1 MSPDR
6 VATWRRLCIVQPV
19 LKSYRLPF
27 FLGLQQR
34 LDALGIE
41 LQVVYG
47 PPWAE
52 EARRG
57 DHVELPAPLGR
68 CVPSRMLGGRLLWMP
83 ALGEALRAD
92 AVIVEHANKH
102 LLNLP
107 LALGRKLGGPPMAY
121 WGHGRDRQGNE
132 DSWGERYKRRTLH
145 WADWWF
151 AYTAG
156 AADYVQA
163 QGFDAAR
170 ITTVGNAV
178 DTRELRQTVAAVTP
192 AERNAA
198 LQALDLPTT
207 QPVLVYCGSL
217 YENKRLDLLC
227 AAMDALQTRQPAAL
241 IVIGGGPLAPMMQA
255 YAGTRPWVRC
265 VGPKFGRDKA
275 VLLSAASLWL
285 NPGLVGLGILDAFS
299 AGLPLITTD
308 VPVHSPEI
316 EYLEPGVNGLM
327 VAPDA
332 TVLAG
337 TLCRLLQTPAE
348 LQALRAG
355 ALRSGERHSIETMVK
370 NFAEGV
376 RRWSKSS

>member
-6 VATWRRLCIVQPV
+6 VSTWRRLCIVQPV

-27 FLGLQQR
+27 FLGLQQQ
-34 LDALGIE
+34 LDTLGIE

-52 EARRG
+52 EAQRG
-57 DHVELPAPLGR
+57 DHVELPAPLGY
-68 CVPSRMLGGRLLWMP
+68 CVPSRMLGGMLWMP
-83 ALGEALRAD
+83 ALGTALRAD

-102 LLNLP
+102 VLNPP
-107 LALGRKLGGPPMAY
+107 LALAQRLGGPPMAY
-121 WGHGRDRQGNE
+121 WGHGRDRQGNAR
-132 DSWGERYKRRTLH
+132 SWGERCKRRTLH

-151 AYTAG
+151 AYTTG

-163 QGFDAAR
+163 QGYDAAR

-178 DTRELRQTVAAVTP
+178 DTRELRQTVAAVT
-192 AERNAA
+192 ASERQAT

-207 QPVLVYCGSL
+207 RPVVVYCGSL

-227 AAMDALQTRQPAAL
+227 AAMDALQARQPATL
-241 IVIGGGPLAPMMQA
+241 IVIGGGPLAPMLQA
-255 YAGTRPWVRC
+255 YASTRPWVRC
-265 VGPKFGRDKA
+265 VGPKFGREKA

-308 VPVHSPEI
+308 LPVHSPEI

-327 VAPDA
+327 VTPDA
-332 TVLAG
+332 AALTD
-337 TLCRLLQTPAE
+337 TLCRLLQTPDE

-355 ALRSGERHSIETMVK
+355 ALRAGEQHSIETMVT

-376 RRWSKSS
+376 RQWSRSC